1 MIYILFDRY
10 IIQGWNFR
18 IILSILSRTEE
29 WIDKSQEI
37 SDHLKRLTDFTI
49 ESKKFAKCI
58 SYYFIFRITYPFS
71 LSIM

>member
-1 MIYILFDRY
+1 MIYILFNRY

-29 WIDKSQEI
+29 WIDESQEI

-49 ESKKFAKCI
+49 ASKKLLNVLP
-58 SYYFIFRITYPFS
+58 ITSF
-71 LSIM
+71 LE